1 MKNENKHKVAMER
14 VQTAIDE
21 LESNDFTLYFFV
33 VDCKNIPNG
42 CMYYTY
48 QLAKTL
54 HDKGYK
60 VVMIYQLANEYTPA
74 EIRSLNKKNQPLDP
88 ARTFEGVGN
97 WLGQEYAE
105 LTHQNVM
112 NEEWS
117 IKASDFLFI
126 PEALSSIMLQT
137 YKLNAPCKRYVIQYN
152 FDNVT
157 EFIPLSVEWKHYGI
171 YDVVTTSNKQAE
183 LIKSVFPY
191 VRPTVIPPCI
201 PPMFGPTEV
210 GKKLIVNIVAKRQSD
225 VNKIVK
231 QFYWKYPM
239 YKFVSFQDLRNYP
252 LDGLAGE
259 LQASPITVW
268 ADDHTP
274 FGYTA
279 IAAMRCGNLVIGK
292 VPEVLPDWAV
302 QKDGQL
308 RNNCIW
314 TYDVNAIPDIV
325 AQAVSAF
332 LQGNDDA
339 FTSDDVAATCQEY
352 TIEQWND
359 NVEMF
364 GRNIV
369 KERIDDL
376 KNVHAAMKTQLESMQ
391 AAVEEEDKTEAE

>member
-1 MKNENKHKVAMER
+1 MER
-14 VQTAIDE
+14 VETAINE
-21 LESNDFTLYFFV
+21 LENNDFTLYFFV
-33 VDCKNIPNG
+33 VDCNNTPNG
-42 CMYYTY
+42 EMYYIY

-54 HDKGYK
+54 KDKGYN
-60 VVMIYQLANEYTPA
+60 VVMLYQLANEYTPN
-74 EIRSLNKKNQPLDP
+74 EIRSAQKKNQPLDP
-88 ARTFEGVGN
+88 SRIFGGVGE
-97 WLGQEYAE
+97 WLGKEYAD
-105 LTHQNVM
+105 LTHQNVL
-112 NEEWS
+112 NDQWA
-117 IKASDFLFI
+117 IKPSDFLFI

-171 YDVVTTSNKQAE
+171 YDVVTTSENQAA

-191 VRPTVIPPCI
+191 VRATVIPPCI

-252 LDGLAGE
+252 LDGLASE

-268 ADDHTP
+268 VDDHTP

-279 IAAMRCGNLVIGK
+279 LAAMRCGNLVIGK

-302 QKDGQL
+302 KEDGQL
-308 RNNCIW
+308 RNNCLW

-339 FTSDDVAATCQEY
+339 FTSEDVVETCNGF
-352 TIEQWND
+352 TIESWND

-376 KNVHAAMKTQLESMQ
+376 KNAHAAMKTQLEK
-391 AAVEEEDKTEAE
+391 EEAEAEAEKVKSEVE